1 MFYWAL
7 NRERGRGLVLYGLGE
22 AFVTASSEDGNGR
35 SRPINSGTFS
45 TLRETVGFPRLIIL
59 HFFFI
64 YAFFS
69 AYCCTLSLLQ
79 KVSTVSVSK
88 LLFTNR
94 SILCRSPWRSFSIEA
109 PPYGLI
115 GKNSSSI
122 QSPNQLRVL
131 HEKSDVSDLTLYKFL
146 YL

>member
-64 YAFFS
+64 YAFFRP
-69 AYCCTLSLLQ
+69 
-79 KVSTVSVSK
+79 TVV
-88 LLFTNR
+88 
-94 SILCRSPWRSFSIEA
+94 P
-109 PPYGLI
+109 
-115 GKNSSSI
+115 
-122 QSPNQLRVL
+122 
-131 HEKSDVSDLTLYKFL
+131 
-146 YL
+146 